1 MLSLHIINR
10 IALWK
15 PYSPAEM
22 LFYAGL
28 WGAFHGIK
36 RAEIRHLG

>member
-15 PYSPAEM
+15 PYSLDEM
-22 LFYAGL
+22 FFYTGFE
-28 WGAFHGIK
+28 GRFYDIK
-36 RAEIRHLG
+36 RAEMRHLG